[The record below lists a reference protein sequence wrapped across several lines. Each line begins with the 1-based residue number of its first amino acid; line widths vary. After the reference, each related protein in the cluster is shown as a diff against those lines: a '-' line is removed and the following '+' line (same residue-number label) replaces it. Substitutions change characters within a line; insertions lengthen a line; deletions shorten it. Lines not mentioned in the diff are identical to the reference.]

1 MCAYLCPK
9 DAISMEK
16 DTKGFYYPKI
26 DITHCVDC
34 GMCVSVCPIGREEL
48 FLNNKSNKCLAVKNK
63 DEIRYLS
70 SSGGIYTAIT
80 DTILEK
86 NGLCVGVKYDE
97 NFQPIFSIAETEL
110 ERDEHRGSKYIQPV
124 ISTNTLSEIEKLV
137 KLGKYIL
144 ISGSPCMIAGI
155 KSLFKLRRLDVER
168 VVFVD
173 IVCHGVPS
181 PQMWRDYLDVLE
193 KKYDSKVISYSFR
206 DKTKGWRGYHIR
218 VQFEN
223 GLVVEDTDEVNS
235 FVSLFKENLSLRD
248 SCHKCPYTSF
258 SRCGDI
264 TIGDFWGIERIDPEF
279 SDNTGISMVF
289 TNSTKGIDIINTI
302 KSKLVYKCYSSRVV
316 IQPNLHKPSE
326 YGLDNKKFW
335 RIYKK
340 KGYLAVINRFSK
352 GGSYYFL
359 YYYKKAIKIRLNRM
373 KNRTN

>member
-1 MCAYLCPK
+1 
-9 DAISMEK
+9 
-16 DTKGFYYPKI
+16 
-26 DITHCVDC
+26 
-34 GMCVSVCPIGREEL
+34 
-48 FLNNKSNKCLAVKNK
+48 
-63 DEIRYLS
+63 
-70 SSGGIYTAIT
+70 
-80 DTILEK
+80 
-86 NGLCVGVKYDE
+86 VGVKYDE
-97 NFQPIFSIAETEL
+97 NFQPIFSIAETSL